1 MGLRGA
7 VQIPAGRCAQIAC
20 LFVQKKSIP
29 KIFFQNSNSCS
40 NFSILHSHCPV
51 LGRKNLNTMLYNSDQ
66 LATFKHQTFAHLIV
80 EEKGHLL
87 TITLNRPEKKNA
99 MNPVLFREI
108 AFALKYAKHSP
119 HIWAV
124 VIAANGDVFCAG
136 ADLKS
141 FAGEKDQQVSTVPEP
156 HGEIV
161 LGDVFARLH
170 KPCIAKVHAPVYAG
184 GFLIICGCTH
194 VIAVENATFSL
205 PEVKRGLF
213 PFQVMQSMLHI
224 MPARAVLDFCIRA
237 KSATATEAEKLGL
250 VSKVVLP
257 ENLNAEVQNLVD
269 EICQYSPS
277 AIKLGLEAFDNLKK
291 VPAAEAHTYLKQ
303 MLSLA
308 IDTEDAAEGLAA
320 FIEKRK
326 PVWKGK

>member
-1 MGLRGA
+1 
-7 VQIPAGRCAQIAC
+7 
-20 LFVQKKSIP
+20 
-29 KIFFQNSNSCS
+29 
-40 NFSILHSHCPV
+40 
-51 LGRKNLNTMLYNSDQ
+51 MLYSSDQ
-66 LATFKHQTFAHLIV
+66 LATFKDRTFAHLLV
-80 EEKGHLL
+80 EEKEHLL

-99 MNPVLFREI
+99 MNAVLFREL
-108 AFALKYAKHSP
+108 AYALKYAKHN
-119 HIWAV
+119 HNIWAV
-124 VIAANGDVFCAG
+124 VIAAAGDVFCAG
-136 ADLKS
+136 ADLKA
-141 FAGEKDQQVSTVPEP
+141 FGGETGHSVSTIPDP

-184 GFLIICGCTH
+184 GFLIVCGCTH
-194 VIAVENATFSL
+194 VISVDSASFSL

-224 MPARAVLDFCIRA
+224 MPARMVLDFCIRA
-237 KSATATEAEKLGL
+237 KSVNATEAEKIGL
-250 VSKVVLP
+250 VSKVVTK
-257 ENLNAEVQNLVD
+257 ENLDAEVQSLVD

-277 AIKLGLEAFDNLKK
+277 AIRLGLEAFDNLKK

-308 IDTEDAAEGLAA
+308 VNTEDAAEGISA
-320 FIEKRK
+320 FAEKRK